1 MVRLLFDE
9 NIFFLVVRRVADF
22 FPGSLYVSDV
32 LTKPISDQAIFN
44 HARTHHFCIVTFDS
58 DFQMLQALHGFPPK
72 IVWLRIGNT
81 STLSIVD
88 RLISHADPIR
98 SFGEDSE
105 LGTVEIY

>member
-9 NIFFLVVRRVADF
+9 NISFRIVKRVADF
-22 FPGSLYVSDV
+22 FPGSLHVSDV
-32 LTKPISDQAIFN
+32 LTKPISDQAIFD

-58 DFQMLQALHGFPPK
+58 DFQMLQALNGFPPK
-72 IVWLRIGNT
+72 IIWLRIGNT

-88 RLISHADPIR
+88 RLISHADQIR

-105 LGTVEIY
+105 FGTIEIY